1 MVCDKDPY
9 LHLATSLIFVSW
21 AIGAIVLGWLS
32 DRFHFP
38 LLYNDFDI
46 NPTIYFSMQ
55 FKHFLENGAGL

>member
-32 DRFHFP
+32 DRFHF
-38 LLYNDFDI
+38 LLSYDDFLI
-46 NPTIYFSMQ
+46 NLMISVQYGIYFNTR
-55 FKHFLENGAGL
+55 L